1 MSYLERNLL
10 ALGVYDPELAERVKS
25 ADGPSG
31 IRVLRSKSGAPIPKV
46 GRTFLHSGYY
56 PDKES
61 ERFASEILAKKIR
74 TAAIFGFGFGYHLQS
89 LHKTGVDV
97 IVIEPSIEML
107 RAAFESHDLTSV
119 IQSVSIITPDKYEDA
134 TREIDHSK
142 SIWIRHE
149 PSVRL
154 SQKAHDS
161 LWDVFRARVKAATK
175 KYRIMVIGP
184 TFGGTTTIAQSV
196 VRAITALGFDV
207 DFVDNTIH
215 QDEYFRINNITPNT
229 AHQDALKNL
238 YSNFLGESIVARADH
253 TRPDIIIAL
262 AQAPLRPEMITRLK
276 KLGPPVVFWFVE
288 DYRTIS
294 YWRSVAPCYDY
305 FFCIQKGDFFDL
317 LAEAGARRPGY
328 LPVAADHF
336 VHRPLVLDSQEME
349 KYGSDLS
356 FMGAGYP
363 NRRSFFAGL
372 LEYPLVIWGTEWNLD
387 SLVGH
392 RVKNANRRL
401 DPEEYVKIF
410 NATSINI
417 NLHSS
422 VTHHGVDPIG
432 DFVNPRTFEIAACGG
447 FELVDTRTHLPE
459 VFDIGRQIVTFSD
472 IDDLRDKLDHYMK
485 HPEQRARIAEAG
497 RRRVLGE
504 HTFVHRM
511 ARMINIVS
519 ELEEGRIESNRSRGD
534 SINRI
539 DSMIERTDNAELAEF
554 LGKFRGDGALSLAR
568 VMESIEKGE
577 GALTRPEQIFVMLD
591 QVLTGGRSGSK

>member
-10 ALGVYDPELAERVKS
+10 ALGAYDPELAARIKS
-25 ADGPSG
+25 ADEPSE
-31 IRVLRSKSGAPIPKV
+31 IRVLRSRSGAPIPKV
-46 GRTFLHSGYY
+46 GRISLHSGYY
-56 PDKES
+56 PEKEP
-61 ERFASEILAKKIR
+61 EKFASEILAEDTG
-74 TAAIFGFGFGYHLQS
+74 TALIFGFGFGYHLQS

-107 RAAFESHDLTSV
+107 RAAFDSRDLTS
-119 IQSVSIITPDKYEDA
+119 IIENVLIATPDKYEDA
-134 TREIDHSK
+134 TRDIDHSK
-142 SIWIRHE
+142 SVWIRHE

-154 SQKAHDS
+154 HQRAHECLS
-161 LWDVFRARVKAATK
+161 DVFRARVKSATR

-184 TFGGTTTIAQSV
+184 TFGGTTTTAKSV
-196 VRAITALGFDV
+196 VMAITALGFDV

-215 QDEYFRINNITPNT
+215 QDEYFGINGVTPNT
-229 AHQDALKNL
+229 THQDALKNL
-238 YSNFLGESIVARADH
+238 YSNFLGESIIARADH

-262 AQAPLRPEMITRLK
+262 AQAPLRPDTITRLK

-305 FFCIQKGDFFDL
+305 FFCIQKGQFLDM
-317 LAEAGARRPGY
+317 LAEAGATRPEY
-328 LPVAADHF
+328 LPTAADHF
-336 VHRPLVLDSQEME
+336 VHRPLTLDSQDME

-363 NRRSFFAGL
+363 NRRHFFAGL
-372 LEYPLVIWGTEWNLD
+372 LEYPLVIWGTEWDLD
-387 SLVGH
+387 SLVGQ

-410 NATSINI
+410 NATTINI

-422 VTHHGVDPIG
+422 TTHHGVDPVG

-447 FELVDTRTHLPE
+447 FGLVDVRTCLPE
-459 VFDIGRQIVTFSD
+459 AFDIGEQIVTFSD
-472 IDDLRDKLDHYMK
+472 IDDLRAKLDYYMK
-485 HPEQRARIAEAG
+485 HPEQRAMIAEAG

-519 ELEEGRIESNRSRGD
+519 EAEEGRIESNRSRGE

-539 DSMIERTDNAELAEF
+539 DSMIERTDNPELAEF
-554 LGKFRGDGALSLAR
+554 LGKFRKDGVLSLAK
-568 VMESIEKGE
+568 VMESVERGE

-591 QVLTGGRSGSK
+591 QILTGGHSGSK